1 MRRLRPLLVS
11 LLMLLV
17 LAGAVS
23 AQEVPRTPSAEG
35 AEVYI
40 INPGDGDT
48 VASPVLIQFGL
59 RGMGVAPAGVDLP
72 DTGHHH
78 LLVDLDIAEVD
89 LALPMPPSDNLLH
102 FGGGQTETMLELE
115 PGTHTLQ
122 LVLGDLS
129 HIPHDPPVISEAITV
144 TVE

>member
-1 MRRLRPLLVS
+1 VRRGLPFLLS
-11 LLMLLV
+11 LLILPV
-17 LAGAVS
+17 AAGAVS

-40 INPGDGDT
+40 ISPSDGDT

-59 RGMGVAPAGVDLP
+59 RGMGVAPAGADFP

-78 LLVDLDIAEVD
+78 LLVDLDLAEVD
-89 LALPMPPSDNLLH
+89 LDLPLPASDNLLH

-122 LVLGDLS
+122 LVLGGLS
-129 HIPHDPPVISEAITV
+129 HIPHDPPVISEVVTV

>member
-1 MRRLRPLLVS
+1 MRLPRPLLAS
-11 LLMLLV
+11 LLILPV
-17 LAGAVS
+17 VAGAVS
-23 AQEVPRTPSAEG
+23 AQEVPRTPSPEG

-40 INPGDGDT
+40 INLSDGDT

-59 RGMGVAPAGVDLP
+59 RGMGVGPAGADFP

-89 LALPMPPSDNLLH
+89 LALPMPPTDNLLH
-102 FGGGQTETMLELE
+102 FGGGQTETTLELE

-122 LVLGDLS
+122 LVMGDLS

>member
-11 LLMLLV
+11 LLILPV
-17 LAGAVS
+17 VAGAVS
-23 AQEVPRTPSAEG
+23 AQEVPRTPSTEG

-40 INPGDGDT
+40 ISPSDGDT

-59 RGMGVAPAGVDLP
+59 RGMGVAPAGADFP
-72 DTGHHH
+72 DTGHHN

-89 LALPMPPSDNLLH
+89 LALPMPPSDDLRH

-129 HIPHDPPVISEAITV
+129 HTPHDPPVISEAITV